1 MDKMIVSQVM
11 RLHHK
16 DLLRYAGANEDSV
29 MAAYEALLHCTAEL
43 TLDEAVAYCRVC
55 IRHVAHRERLAEAR
69 HEATLRTVAA
79 GHTQPAYSL
88 TDALA
93 VRQAIDSLSSPYRE
107 TARYVYVRGL
117 TPAQAGL
124 RLGVSA
130 ATVADRLYRIRLQ
143 LRPQLA

>member
-1 MDKMIVSQVM
+1 MDKMIVAQVM

-16 DLLRYAGANEDSV
+16 ALLRYAGDDEDAV
-29 MAAYEALLHCTAEL
+29 MSAYEALLHCTADL

-55 IRHVAHRERLAEAR
+55 IRHVAHRERLAAAR
-69 HEATLRTVAA
+69 RESTMRIVAA
-79 GHTQPAYSL
+79 GHTQPAYGL

-93 VRQAIDSLSSPYRE
+93 VRQAIDTLATPYRD

-117 TPAQAGL
+117 TAAQAGL

-143 LRPQLA
+143 LKPQLA